1 VKIHDRLRSV
11 GQRPVPVRA
20 TVLGLPTA
28 LLVTFKLP
36 VTGPT
41 TAGLNVTDRLQDL
54 PSVSVAVQLPLV
66 VEGDDGRGPEGL
78 TAVVD
83 RVAAN
88 P

>member
-1 VKIHDRLRSV
+1 M
-11 GQRPVPVRA
+11 PVRA
-20 TVLGLPTA
+20 TVLGPPTA
-28 LLVTFKLP
+28 LLVTVKLL

-83 RVAAN
+83 RV
-88 P
+88 

>member
-1 VKIHDRLRSV
+1 M
-11 GQRPVPVRA
+11 PVRA
-20 TVLGLPTA
+20 TVVGLLTA
-28 LLVTFKLP
+28 LLVTVKLP

-41 TAGLNVTDRLQDL
+41 DVGRYVTDRLQDL
-54 PSVSVAVQLPLV
+54 HSVSVAVQLPLV
-66 VEGDDGRGPEGL
+66 VEGDDGRGPGVL